1 MGDHDMVKRYVVV
14 NEAGETINVVLW
26 DGETDF
32 DPGEGMRL
40 IPQAEAPPSQY
51 VPAPTEQSE

>member
-1 MGDHDMVKRYVVV
+1 MVKRYVVV